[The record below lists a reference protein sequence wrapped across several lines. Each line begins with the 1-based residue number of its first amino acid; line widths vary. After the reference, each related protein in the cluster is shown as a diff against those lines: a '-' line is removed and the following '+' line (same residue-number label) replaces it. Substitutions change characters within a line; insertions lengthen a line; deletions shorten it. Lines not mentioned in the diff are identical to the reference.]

1 MTGRTPRACRVAT
14 VLLAL
19 ATGACVSPPEQR
31 APASAAAP
39 SAASQ
44 TTPAS
49 AYEQRLREQAL
60 AQSRQGRLADAALS
74 WELLTVLRPD
84 AGDYRERMNETRRLI
99 DAAVP
104 ERMRRGQQAQK
115 RGELDAATTQYLAV
129 LALQP
134 DHEQAAEALRA
145 IERERNRIHYLGKYS
160 RITLERRGGTALQ
173 STAKRPV
180 APLDVNDVEHAAM
193 LRTQGELDAAI
204 ALLERHLAQQGPE
217 PKACQMLAEMTLQKS
232 RQPQAAGTRAAV
244 PPNPPGNGAAKV
256 SSPCP

>member
-1 MTGRTPRACRVAT
+1 MTARTPAACRVAT

-31 APASAAAP
+31 APASAAP
-39 SAASQ
+39 SAASLP
-44 TTPAS
+44 TPAS

-60 AQSRQGRLADAALS
+60 AQSRQGRLADAAMS
-74 WELLTVLRPD
+74 WEILTVLRPD
-84 AGDYRERMNETRRLI
+84 AGDYRERMNETRRQI
-99 DAAVP
+99 EAAVP

-145 IERERNRIHYLGKYS
+145 IERERNRIQYLGKYS
-160 RITLERRGGTALQ
+160 RITLERRGASALQ
-173 STAKRPV
+173 PTAKRPA

-204 ALLERHLAQQGPE
+204 ALLERHIAMQGPD
-217 PKACQMLAEMTLQKS
+217 PKACQMLADMALQKG
-232 RQPQAAGTRAAV
+232 RQAK
-244 PPNPPGNGAAKV
+244 PPGNAAAKA

>member
-1 MTGRTPRACRVAT
+1 MTARTPLGCRVAT

-31 APASAAAP
+31 APASPAAP
-39 SAASQ
+39 AASL

-49 AYEQRLREQAL
+49 VYEQRLREQAL

-145 IERERNRIHYLGKYS
+145 IERERNRIQYLGKYS
-160 RITLERRGGTALQ
+160 RITLERRGASALQ
-173 STAKRPV
+173 PTAKRPA

-204 ALLERHLAQQGPE
+204 ALLERHIAMQGPD
-217 PKACQMLAEMTLQKS
+217 PKACQMLADMALQKG
-232 RQPQAAGTRAAV
+232 RQAK
-244 PPNPPGNGAAKV
+244 PPGNAAAKA